1 VFAPLDAWL
10 REHLYP
16 VVFLGALVDA
26 SGIPFPGRIMLIT
39 VGSLSGPAEAEGASA
54 AMLIAVATI
63 GTVAGDH
70 VWYLVGRLRGRRLF
84 DVYFRW
90 MRLPRARIAAADRFL
105 RRFGG
110 LSVILA
116 RLSATLRIVVVPLA
130 VSRGMSYGRF
140 LAFEVAGALLWTA
153 GFVSLGRAAGALGAR
168 TGLVGT
174 VTIISALAAGSVA
187 MSLMARRRL
196 GDRVSV
202 S

>member
-1 VFAPLDAWL
+1 
-10 REHLYP
+10 
-16 VVFLGALVDA
+16 
-26 SGIPFPGRIMLIT
+26 
-39 VGSLSGPAEAEGASA
+39 
-54 AMLIAVATI
+54 
-63 GTVAGDH
+63 
-70 VWYLVGRLRGRRLF
+70 
-84 DVYFRW
+84 
-90 MRLPRARIAAADRFL
+90 
-105 RRFGG
+105 
-110 LSVILA
+110 
-116 RLSATLRIVVVPLA
+116 
-130 VSRGMSYGRF
+130 MSYGRF

>member
-1 VFAPLDAWL
+1 
-10 REHLYP
+10 
-16 VVFLGALVDA
+16 
-26 SGIPFPGRIMLIT
+26 
-39 VGSLSGPAEAEGASA
+39 
-54 AMLIAVATI
+54 MLIAVATI

-84 DVYFRW
+84 DAYFRW